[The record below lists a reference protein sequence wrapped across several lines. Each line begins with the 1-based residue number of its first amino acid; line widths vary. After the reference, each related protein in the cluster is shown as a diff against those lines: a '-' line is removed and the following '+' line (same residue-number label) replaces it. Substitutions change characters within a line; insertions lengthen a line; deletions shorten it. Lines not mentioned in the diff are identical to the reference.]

1 MSLVSHFRYFQP
13 YTRCNKFSGET
24 LNINLLLCPFF
35 SLHLALVCEH
45 QTRMLA
51 VPWMT
56 CGTFWEKLTHTKNTE
71 HYTFFTRVCAC
82 CTSKWSHIYQWAA
95 GVGAWPNWAMNVTCT
110 FRFNIPNSMQDN
122 VPFDTHI
129 HNLWRLLFHFIS
141 WLDTSN
147 ESFFSRLHHIHTYT
161 HNNQPMSMSFFLH
174 QSSFV

>member
-1 MSLVSHFRYFQP
+1 MWFHCFSYRVCEFSSHFFVCSRIYVRCILESFYSCRFMSVVSHFRYFQP

-71 HYTFFTRVCAC
+71 HCTFFYPCVHVVQANGLTYINEQQELVRGRTERWMWHALFDL
-82 CTSKWSHIYQWAA
+82 
-95 GVGAWPNWAMNVTCT
+95 T
-110 FRFNIPNSMQDN
+110 FRIQCKTM
-122 VPFDTHI
+122 
-129 HNLWRLLFHFIS
+129 
-141 WLDTSN
+141 
-147 ESFFSRLHHIHTYT
+147 SRLTHTYT
-161 HNNQPMSMSFFLH
+161 TFDACFSI
-174 QSSFV
+174 SSPG